1 MRAICLQSLSVPL
14 PHDSLHSLA
23 GGMPSAAGCALPKL
37 DVLRAMAAAHPS
49 LPLTHHDKG

>member
-1 MRAICLQSLSVPL
+1 MRAICWQSLSMPL

-23 GGMPSAAGCALPKL
+23 GGMPSADGCALPKL

-49 LPLTHHDKG
+49 LPLPRHNKG